1 MNKNFAL
8 LIGIMTL
15 FIIIYRITYIGLPF
29 FIESFQKQDIILFV
43 HGLTQLV

>member
-1 MNKNFAL
+1 MNKKFAL

-29 FIESFQKQDIILFV
+29 FIKSFQKQDITLFV

>member
-1 MNKNFAL
+1 MSKNFTL

-15 FIIIYRITYIGLPF
+15 FIIVYRITYIGVPF
-29 FIESFQKQDIILFV
+29 FVESFQKQDITLFV